1 MQFNLKA
8 TLNALSRRA
17 GSRSQRET
25 GDEPVSLVMLLRESR
40 VFGLDRL
47 RSAGETAFGVLFL
60 DDGKSKYFVIQ
71 KVLFTIMKVG
81 PHTLSFL
88 HYTKPYSTQEFGA
101 SMPMESQRQAWAQHT
116 AWEAIDYVKSGKNLD
131 LEYAILARLCL
142 QLADGNCVGVYLPR
156 ESIFVPNDGPMLPY
170 LHRVASAY
178 PASINVN

>member
-1 MQFNLKA
+1 MQFNLRA
-8 TLNALSRRA
+8 ALNALLRLADPGPRWEAS
-17 GSRSQRET
+17 
-25 GDEPVSLVMLLRESR
+25 DEPVSLVMLLRESR

-47 RSAGETAFGVLFL
+47 RRAGESAFGVPFS
-60 DDGKSKYFVIQ
+60 DDSESKYFVIQ

-81 PHTLSFL
+81 PHALSFL

-178 PASINVN
+178 PVSINVN